1 MVMEII
7 SLLRARVS
15 HLKERKEIIDLMF
28 VCVFVLFFQY
38 PRVRANG
45 YPKLQ
50 TSIVKI

>member
-1 MVMEII
+1 MEII

-38 PRVRANG
+38 PRVGGQRV
-45 YPKLQ
+45 P
-50 TSIVKI
+50 